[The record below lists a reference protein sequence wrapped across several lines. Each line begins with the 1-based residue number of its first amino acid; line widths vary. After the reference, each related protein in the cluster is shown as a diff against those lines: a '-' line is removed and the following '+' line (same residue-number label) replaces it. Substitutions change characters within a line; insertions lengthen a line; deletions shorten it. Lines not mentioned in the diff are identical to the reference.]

1 MIFKSVLFI
10 LSFILLN
17 TKICIPQEIEL
28 IKIIAIVNDEPITA
42 TDLYERLQL
51 TIVSSNLPND
61 PETRQNLSGQIL
73 QTLINEKL
81 QQQEADRL
89 NIIIN
94 ENEINRTIRNIEI
107 NNNLNEGQ
115 LIETLSER
123 GVPKNALKNN
133 LKANL
138 INEKL
143 LQRIIKPK
151 IIINNDEVNNEYK
164 NLIMNEGKTEFKISE
179 ILLNFNDLSSKEETL
194 LVAKELRNQIIKN
207 NNFDEIANQ
216 ININGTGKYIRNN
229 EWLISTNLNEK
240 LFDNLNKIQKNEIT
254 ELIITNSSVSIYQ
267 LDDKRTNSI
276 PDLSNSI
283 VNLAFISFDLPINM
297 NRINEAISKI
307 KNQTTN
313 ISTCTEM
320 YESTKEIGNKKGKI
334 LGRTSKNGLPNNFL
348 IELENLDEK
357 TPSKPIIADDGI
369 YVLMICDFNKELNQ
383 EYALKE
389 YVKKKLQNRSI
400 VTLQNR
406 YLLDLNR
413 KALIDIRL

>member
-17 TKICIPQEIEL
+17 TKICIPQEIDL

-229 EWLISTNLNEK
+229 EWVISTNLNEK

-297 NRINEAISKI
+297 NRINEVISKI

>member
-17 TKICIPQEIEL
+17 TKICIPQEIDL

-229 EWLISTNLNEK
+229 EWVISTNLNEK

-389 YVKKKLQNRSI
+389 YVKNKLQNRSI